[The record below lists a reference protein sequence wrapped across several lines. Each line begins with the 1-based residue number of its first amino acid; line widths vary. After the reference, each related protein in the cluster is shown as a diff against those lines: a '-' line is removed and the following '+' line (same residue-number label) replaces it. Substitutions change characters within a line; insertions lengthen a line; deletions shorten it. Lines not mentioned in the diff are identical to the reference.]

1 MQEIQKELN
10 LKSLANIKLQSEF
23 NDLCNSIIEM
33 DENEIRI
40 QQKKSGYKPKREIDE
55 FNNKKYQD

>member
-40 QQKKSGYKPKREIDE
+40 Q
-55 FNNKKYQD
+55 